1 VGAVRVRHLRIKASW
16 VNYLIF
22 AKMDTTALANIIII
36 NKNKKMEDKKE
47 EKIKHESIFYES
59 IFEALSALQ
68 GELKSVKRTKEVK
81 FKTREGRDVNFWF
94 APLDEIMDYLYPL
107 LGKHG
112 LSVRHELSEKG
123 VECVLTHETY
133 LQELSVLEIITET
146 PTGERKREIKQQFT
160 TRNEL
165 RSGVLKIK
173 TEGDMKDVGGQITYA
188 RRYTLALVLG
198 IATEED
204 NDVKLEEE
212 RKESLEKFALKQAKK
227 NIAEAKTK
235 EQIAKQAEFMSAE
248 LKLIEDGKAPK
259 LGFTKEQY
267 DELMEMCIA
276 KGEEFAEKVGGNNKE
291 EK

>member
-1 VGAVRVRHLRIKASW
+1 
-16 VNYLIF
+16 
-22 AKMDTTALANIIII
+22 ME
-36 NKNKKMEDKKE
+36 NKKDK
-47 EKIKHESIFYES
+47 KIKHESIFA
-59 IFEALSALQ
+59 ALSALQ

-81 FKTREGRDVNFWF
+81 FKTKDGRDVNFWF

-112 LSVRHELSEKG
+112 LAARHELSEKG
-123 VECVLTHETY
+123 VDCVLTHETRRKEY
-133 LQELSVLEIITET
+133 LKETITEKI
-146 PTGERKREIKQQFT
+146 GEEIVKEGFGET
-160 TRNEL
+160 IDIKNEL

-212 RKESLEKFALKQAKK
+212 RKESLEKFALTQAKK
-227 NIAEAKTK
+227 NIAGAKTK
-235 EQIAKQAEFMSAE
+235 EQIAKQVEFMSAE

-267 DELMEMCIA
+267 DELMEMCIVRG
-276 KGEEFAEKVGGNNKE
+276 GELAVGGNNKE